1 MTTKQMDDGPL
12 LPQTVYDPNGR
23 SRPLVAMPGRV
34 GSVRSRQPATRTIR
48 PDAHDSFRASYVP
61 LDEPGSTN
69 PPTQTSSPAPI
80 RPPAQAVI
88 PPLDLGNDGL
98 GLNDHNTSP
107 SVVSFL
113 NQNGFPQ
120 PQASQQ
126 SNATVIGQYTYEVS
140 LDRGYFNNFLPSLKQ
155 PERYQG
161 LSWHMNKSPLVN
173 DSKDIP
179 EQMSAI
185 SSTRSADSNTSLMKG
200 SSGFEKSVEDL
211 TLIQRAR
218 KAKLTTIL
226 LAIIAIIL
234 FLEEC
239 VMGAVWA
246 LLLSKRSNGANAF
259 ARGYFESK
267 AMNFVGSAIG
277 ALLGLTIQWFLHP
290 KLSQSRVALQ
300 LWSFV
305 LIFLIYMGCCIAA
318 GMAKRLEY

>member
-12 LPQTVYDPNGR
+12 LPRTVYDPNGR

-34 GSVRSRQPATRTIR
+34 GSVRRNQPATQSIR

-61 LDEPGSTN
+61 LDESGSTSTS
-69 PPTQTSSPAPI
+69 TQTSPPPI
-80 RPPAQAVI
+80 RQPAQAVI
-88 PPLDLGNDGL
+88 PPLDLGNAGL

-120 PQASQQ
+120 PQAPQQ
-126 SNATVIGQYTYEVS
+126 SNTTVVGRCTYEVS
-140 LDRGYFNNFLPSLKQ
+140 LDRGYFNNFLPSPKE

-179 EQMSAI
+179 EHMSAI
-185 SSTRSADSNTSLMKG
+185 SSTRSAESNTSFMKG

-211 TLIQRAR
+211 TLMQRAR

-226 LAIIAIIL
+226 LAIIAIVL

-267 AMNFVGSAIG
+267 AMNFIGSAIG
-277 ALLGLTIQWFLHP
+277 AIVGLTIQWFLHP
-290 KLSQSRVALQ
+290 KLSQSRIALQ

>member
-12 LPQTVYDPNGR
+12 LPQTVFDPNGR

-34 GSVRSRQPATRTIR
+34 GSVRRNQPATRSIR

-61 LDEPGSTN
+61 LDESGSTN
-69 PPTQTSSPAPI
+69 TSTQTSPTPI
-80 RPPAQAVI
+80 RQPAQAVI
-88 PPLDLGNDGL
+88 PPLDLGNTSL
-98 GLNDHNTSP
+98 GLNDHNASP

-120 PQASQQ
+120 PQVPQQ
-126 SNATVIGQYTYEVS
+126 SNTTVVGRCTYEVS
-140 LDRGYFNNFLPSLKQ
+140 LDRGYFNNFLPSPKE

-179 EQMSAI
+179 EHMCAI
-185 SSTRSADSNTSLMKG
+185 SSTRSAESNTSLMKG

-211 TLIQRAR
+211 TLMQRAR
-218 KAKLTTIL
+218 KAKLTTII

-290 KLSQSRVALQ
+290 KLSQSRIALQ